1 MAGKREDRR
10 VRITKRAIRES
21 LVELMQQY
29 PISKISVKM
38 ICEGADINRSTFYAH
53 YTDQYDLLHQVQ
65 QEVFD
70 GFTDQILRSPLT
82 TQSELTVPI
91 LVQILKYA
99 RDNAALFKALLGES
113 EDNGFRTALM
123 GIAQEKSLQEIQED
137 KRLEPRIAA
146 YLETFAISG
155 YVSIIRKWLEDGCV
169 DEPEPLAE
177 LMTKLLFNGIMSPF
191 AE

>member
-1 MAGKREDRR
+1 MAREREDRR

-21 LVELMQQY
+21 LVELMQRY

-53 YTDQYDLLHQVQ
+53 YTDQYDLLRQVQ

-70 GFTDQILRSPLT
+70 GFTAQILGSPLT

-113 EDNGFRTALM
+113 EDNSFQTALM

-177 LMTKLLFNGIMSPF
+177 LMTKLLFGGIMSPF

>member
-1 MAGKREDRR
+1 MAREREDRR

-21 LVELMQQY
+21 LVELMQRY

-53 YTDQYDLLHQVQ
+53 YTDQYDLLRQVQ

-70 GFTDQILRSPLT
+70 GFTDQILGSPLT

-113 EDNGFRTALM
+113 EDNSFQTALM

-155 YVSIIRKWLEDGCV
+155 YVSIIRKWLEEGCV

>member
-21 LVELMQQY
+21 LVELMQRY

-53 YTDQYDLLHQVQ
+53 YTDQYDLLRQVQ

-70 GFTDQILRSPLT
+70 GFTDQILGSPLT

-113 EDNGFRTALM
+113 EDNSFQTALM

-155 YVSIIRKWLEDGCV
+155 YVSIIRKWLEEGCV

-177 LMTKLLFNGIMSPF
+177 LMTKLLFGGIMSPF